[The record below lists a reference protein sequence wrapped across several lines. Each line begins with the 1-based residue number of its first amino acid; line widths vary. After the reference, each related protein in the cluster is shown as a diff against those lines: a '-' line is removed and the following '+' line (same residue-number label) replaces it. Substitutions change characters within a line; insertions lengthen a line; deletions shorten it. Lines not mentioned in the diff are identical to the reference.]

1 MNPVMIDW
9 LSVVLAP
16 IGCILLIAALVKTRS
31 ATKAGA
37 PVPPWTKVAQGV
49 GIACVLIIAI
59 LNLVGSN

>member
-9 LSVVLAP
+9 LSIVLAP

-31 ATKAGA
+31 AVKAGNPA
-37 PVPPWTKVAQGV
+37 PASAKVMQGV